1 MPALLIRFC
10 TVSIAFFAVMPSVA
24 AVRVMDDAQRTVG
37 IDHPARRIIAIAP
50 NLAELVY
57 AAGAGQWLI
66 ATVRGA
72 DYPPQVAALPS
83 VGDASGLDFE
93 RIRQLEPDLVLAWGS
108 GNKPADIDRL
118 QRGPVATVVLEPHR
132 LDDVARHL
140 RIVGEL
146 AGTQSV
152 AEAAAAHFEQG
163 LRQLRQRYANANVID
178 VVVQI
183 WDQPVFTVGA
193 AHPLTDA
200 LRVCGARNAL
210 ADYPLLAGP
219 VPIENVLAAD
229 ADVILSVTGTP
240 EPRAPARWQRLLSL
254 GGKNSVEWISMDP
267 DLLTRAGPRILEGVE
282 LLCAR
287 LDQLRGTALDA
298 GATP

>member
-1 MPALLIRFC
+1 
-10 TVSIAFFAVMPSVA
+10 
-24 AVRVMDDAQRTVG
+24 MDDAQRTVG

-72 DYPPQVAALPS
+72 DYPRQVAALPS

-108 GNKPADIDRL
+108 GNKPADIARL
-118 QRGPVATVVLEPHR
+118 QHSPVATVVLEPHQ

-140 RIVGEL
+140 RLVGEL
-146 AGTQSV
+146 AGTQTL
-152 AEAAAAHFEQG
+152 AETAAARFEQG
-163 LRQLRQRYANANVID
+163 LQQLRQRYANARVID

-229 ADVILSVTGTP
+229 ADVILSVTGM
-240 EPRAPARWQRLLSL
+240 PRSGTIARWQRWLSL
-254 GGKNSVEWISMDP
+254 GGKKSVKWISMDP
-267 DLLTRAGPRILEGVE
+267 DLLTRSGPRILEGVAM
-282 LLCAR
+282 LCAR
-287 LDQLRGTALDA
+287 LDQLRDTAVES
-298 GATP
+298 GAAQ